1 MEQLPERGG
10 IMLPIFLELFAG
22 TGTMSKAFHKAGWMT
37 FTVEWDKKFKNIS
50 LYADISTL
58 TAKDVIELCGGE
70 PDVIWASPDC
80 TTYSV
85 AGIGFHRRKVRGEFI
100 AISDYA
106 RFCDDC
112 NTHLLELI
120 KELNPRFFFIENPV
134 GAMRKMPFMVDF
146 IKKGYARRYTV
157 TYCQYGDFRQKPT
170 DIFTNHPNPKF
181 KPVCK
186 KNATCHEKAPRHSR
200 NGTQGK
206 RNKVDRAR
214 IPLELC
220 NHIVQ
225 ICQEQQTV
233 YYPKITKFAE
243 VE

>member
-1 MEQLPERGG
+1 MEQLPERGR
-10 IMLPIFLELFAG
+10 IMPVFLELFAG
-22 TGTMSKAFHKAGWMT
+22 TRSMSKAFERHGWET
-37 FTVEWDKKFKNIS
+37 YSVEWNKKFKDIS

-58 TAKDVIELCGGE
+58 TAEQVINLCGRK

-80 TTYSV
+80 TSYSI
-85 AGIGFHRRKVRGEFI
+85 AGIGFHRRKIRGEFI

-106 RFCDDC
+106 KFCDNC
-112 NTHLLELI
+112 NIHLLGLI
-120 KELNPRFFFIENPV
+120 KELNPRLFFIENPV

-146 IKKGYARRYTV
+146 QKAGYARRYTV

-170 DIFTNHPNPKF
+170 DIWTNHTDPHF
-181 KPVCK
+181 KPKCK
-186 KNATCHEKAPRHSR
+186 KNASCHEKAPRHSDT
-200 NGTQGK
+200 GTQGR

-214 IPLELC
+214 IPDELC
-220 NHIVQ
+220 EYIVKLA
-225 ICQEQQTV
+225 EDRQTV